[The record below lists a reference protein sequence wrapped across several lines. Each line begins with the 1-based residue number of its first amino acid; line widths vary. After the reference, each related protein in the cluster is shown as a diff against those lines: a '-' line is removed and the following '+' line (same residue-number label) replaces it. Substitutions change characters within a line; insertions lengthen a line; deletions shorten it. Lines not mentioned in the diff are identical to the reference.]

1 MALDYSDEE
10 QMLLD
15 LVDRF
20 VDEQLM
26 PLENDV
32 IARVAAG
39 EPSYLPPED
48 EERLRTMCREL
59 GLWALD
65 APEEVGG
72 AALPGRVMIGI
83 QERIK
88 RTLVPFQFPPDSPNL
103 HMLMVAGNEDQV
115 VVRLENYGGVVHE
128 HGLAASQL
136 VRIRERES
144 LETGE

>member
-1 MALDYSDEE
+1 MALGYSDEE

-48 EERLRTMCREL
+48 EERLLTMCREL

-83 QERIK
+83 SPKIG
-88 RTLVPFQFPPDSPNL
+88 TALTSLV
-103 HMLMVAGNEDQV
+103 
-115 VVRLENYGGVVHE
+115 
-128 HGLAASQL
+128 
-136 VRIRERES
+136 
-144 LETGE
+144 